1 MTERELFD
9 TYNKEIYRTC
19 YYLLQNAQD
28 AEDACHDVFVTV
40 FQQDFQKVEYVKAWL
55 MRITT
60 NHCLNLIKKNRKK
73 REKQHHIQQLHEEKK
88 TSSKLLET
96 IVEEKSTTADWQKLF
111 KELPDKFL
119 VVITLRYI
127 NDLTLAEIADVLH
140 IPVGTVKSRLHK
152 ALKIMRNK
160 LEEEDFYD
168 LKGENSIEAYGR

>member
-1 MTERELFD
+1 MTERELFN

-40 FQQDFQKVEYVKAWL
+40 FQQDFQKVDYLKAWL

-60 NHCLNLIKKNRKK
+60 NHCLNLLKKSRKK
-73 REKQHHIQQLHEEKK
+73 REKQLQIRHLHEEAT
-88 TSSKLLET
+88 TSAKALET
-96 IVEEKSTTADWQKLF
+96 IVEEKSTSADWQMLF
-111 KELPDKFL
+111 QQLPDKLL

-127 NDLTLAEIADVLH
+127 NDLTMTEIAEVLR

-152 ALKIMRNK
+152 AIKIMRNK
-160 LEEEDFYD
+160 LEQEEFHY
-168 LKGENSIEAYGR
+168 LKGENHIEAYGR